1 MKKVGILKG
10 ISEIPLKMESFAELV
25 GDREIILFLGLHC
38 DIYYT
43 VRRSRL
49 PKEPLLEMFARPFPY
64 YQYY

>member
-10 ISEIPLKMESFAELV
+10 ISEIPLKMKSFTELV

-38 DIYYT
+38 DNYYT

-49 PKEPLLEMFARPFPY
+49 TKEP
-64 YQYY
+64 